1 MGITLE
7 REATRNEVAEETRR
21 RLEHLTNFLG
31 NNRVA
36 SLLNVS
42 RSQPSR
48 WRRGQEGMSSESSAL
63 VLDLD
68 YVLTRFRQVYDNADL
83 FWTWLNSENPFVG
96 ARAIDAITQR
106 GPQAV
111 MPAVEALAEGAY
123 V

>member
-1 MGITLE
+1 
-7 REATRNEVAEETRR
+7 
-21 RLEHLTNFLG
+21 
-31 NNRVA
+31 
-36 SLLNVS
+36 
-42 RSQPSR
+42 
-48 WRRGQEGMSSESSAL
+48 MSSESSAL